1 MARTEYY
8 DDPQAPTPNSLVVGV
23 SAVVTDE
30 HGRILMQRRRDNN
43 LWALPGEG
51 MDLTESV
58 PQAAIREVKEE
69 TGYDIE
75 ITGMVGL
82 YTDARHIIAYTDG
95 EVRRQFNICLT
106 AGKVGGRLTI
116 SDESTEVRWVAS
128 DELNDLDMHHTQ
140 QLRLRHY
147 LEGRSSPYIG

>member
-106 AGKVGGRLTI
+106 
-116 SDESTEVRWVAS
+116 
-128 DELNDLDMHHTQ
+128 
-140 QLRLRHY
+140 
-147 LEGRSSPYIG
+147 